1 MSNKEGRDVVW
12 RDIGVYFFPQ
22 ILTSIC
28 GWVIPGLSSK
38 EGQIDVCFPAINDGV
53 GFFRRCLGFSLIRH
67 GYLCNERQR
76 NKTRWR
82 CCIDF
87 HIHSLF
93 DSRYEN
99 NEHRETNER
108 YKIKIFLCY
117 SSWDI
122 SFIWFEVCN
131 VQRENKA
138 KWKCG
143 TALYHRNSI
152 HHLIWGG
159 RIMRYKTPNSLWSA
173 INAPFLISPSL
184 LAIIQ
189 ASSSI
194 LSSRVFGVLL
204 ALKKNL
210 KNISKHIATYS
221 QNHEAITMHLWLFVL
236 KHRHWRRD
244 LFLFVPLKT
253 PQHMPTWL
261 QKFNRCRWWV
271 MDDAEPML
279 WLSSPRPSIEIVV
292 GWGVASTLGLPH
304 FHFGTNVYVEH
315 TKGV

>member
-1 MSNKEGRDVVW
+1 MWSINVLHSNNIIWIVAGCL
-12 RDIGVYFFPQ
+12 VYVRFRVSRHNVLFSQQFIVIFGMRKSKAWSRLGIILCNFIFMAPTVNAKLFSGICLRYYKMEERCLTKRGGMWFGGTSVYIFFLQ

-87 HIHSLF
+87 HIHSSF

-99 NEHRETNER
+99 NEHRETNEQ
-108 YKIKIFLCY
+108 YKMKIFLCY

-189 ASSSI
+189 ASSSF

-204 ALKKNL
+204 A
-210 KNISKHIATYS
+210 
-221 QNHEAITMHLWLFVL
+221 
-236 KHRHWRRD
+236 
-244 LFLFVPLKT
+244 
-253 PQHMPTWL
+253 
-261 QKFNRCRWWV
+261 
-271 MDDAEPML
+271 
-279 WLSSPRPSIEIVV
+279 
-292 GWGVASTLGLPH
+292 
-304 FHFGTNVYVEH
+304 
-315 TKGV
+315 